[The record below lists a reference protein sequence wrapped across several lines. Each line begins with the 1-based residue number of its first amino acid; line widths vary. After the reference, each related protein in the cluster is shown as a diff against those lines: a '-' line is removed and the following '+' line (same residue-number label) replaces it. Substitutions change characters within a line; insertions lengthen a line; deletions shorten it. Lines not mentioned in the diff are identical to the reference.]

1 MCLITGLAVY
11 FVVWWI
17 TLFIVLPFG
26 IARNQDVTQG
36 NDPGAPVRHRMLL
49 KILVNT
55 VLAFFVWLIIYLID
69 IYDLIDFRN
78 TGGI

>member
-1 MCLITGLAVY
+1 MGLITGLAVY

-55 VLAFFVWLIIYLID
+55 VLAFFVWLIIYLKS
-69 IYDLIDFRN
+69 
-78 TGGI
+78 

>member
-1 MCLITGLAVY
+1 MGLITGLAVY